1 MPLIKD
7 VYQELLSSI
16 ENTSVE
22 KSSFDILFQNFLNFE
37 NQVEVELH
45 AFDEMPDYKLL
56 KKQLNRLLIGEPVQY
71 IINKGYFYGN
81 EFYVDNRVLI
91 PRMETEELIDLCL
104 HHTKGLES
112 PVVYDICTGS
122 GCLGITFKMKNENA
136 LVYLSDISKDAL
148 SVAKKNAGKF
158 NVNVKLIE
166 SDLLNNFKNTK
177 KADIILCNPPYISKH
192 EVIDDIVWNNEPHLA
207 LIPPSGDGIEMYKKL
222 FKTLPKHLN
231 DMAYIFFEIG
241 CEQKQELTE
250 LIKKY
255 LPNSYYCFHIDMMG
269 KTRILEIRYSK

>member
-1 MPLIKD
+1 MKLI
-7 VYQELLSSI
+7 SW
-16 ENTSVE
+16 
-22 KSSFDILFQNFLNFE
+22 
-37 NQVEVELH
+37 
-45 AFDEMPDYKLL
+45 
-56 KKQLNRLLIGEPVQY
+56 
-71 IINKGYFYGN
+71 
-81 EFYVDNRVLI
+81 
-91 PRMETEELIDLCL
+91 
-104 HHTKGLES
+104 
-112 PVVYDICTGS
+112 
-122 GCLGITFKMKNENA
+122 
-136 LVYLSDISKDAL
+136 
-148 SVAKKNAGKF
+148 
-158 NVNVKLIE
+158 NVNGLRAIYKKGFM
-166 SDLLNNFKNTK
+166 DAFKNLD
-177 KADIILCNPPYISKH
+177 ADVVVECGDFITPILERKLKFDVLLCNPPYISKH